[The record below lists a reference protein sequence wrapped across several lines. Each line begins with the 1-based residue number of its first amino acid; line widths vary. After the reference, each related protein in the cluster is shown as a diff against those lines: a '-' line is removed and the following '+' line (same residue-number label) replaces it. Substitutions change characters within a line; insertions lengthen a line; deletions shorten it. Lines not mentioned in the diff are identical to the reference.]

1 MAQSAQTGYYHLNAG
16 QSNQLSTP
24 AVAQS
29 WATISQAYTSDNSST
44 FAQFGL
50 SSREQESF
58 DAANYRL
65 FNIFLEMGTSCGA
78 VNLGTG
84 RPDLSG
90 NLVSGGGACPMPSKS
105 MEDAAIALDPR
116 YNFGDSTAE
125 QVTLASGD
133 VLYAPGRYVDQM
145 NYVEPTSDFTY
156 QPRLMGTRDNVSAG
170 CHTSGIDQT
179 QGNTATCAL
188 QDDLKLPYW
197 SSSDPR
203 TNYGTDEPHSMYWAP
218 MDLGGVMPDSCVP
231 MAADYQLGVSECN
244 RRAVQGGRAPLY
256 QNSGYQKMPAF
267 E

>member
-1 MAQSAQTGYYHLNAG
+1 MALSSSTSYYALSPG

-24 AVAQS
+24 DVAQS
-29 WATISQAYTSDNSST
+29 WGTISQAYTSDNSST
-44 FAQFGL
+44 FAKFGL

-65 FNIFLEMGTSCGA
+65 WNQFLEMGTSCGA

-84 RPDLSG
+84 RPNLSG

-105 MEDAAIALDPR
+105 METAAIALDPR
-116 YNFGDSTAE
+116 YNFGDNTAE

-133 VLYAPGRYVDQM
+133 VLYAPGRFVDQM

-156 QPRLMGTRDNVSAG
+156 QPRLMGTRDNVSSG
-170 CHTSGIDQT
+170 CFTSGIDQT

-188 QDDLKLPYW
+188 QEDLRLPYW

-218 MDLGGVMPDSCVP
+218 MDLGGLMPDSCVP
-231 MAADYQLGVSECN
+231 MASDYQLATSECN
-244 RRAVQGGRAPLY
+244 RRAVEGGRAPLY
-256 QNSGYQKMPAF
+256 QNSGYEKIPAF